1 MTHKFKVLVSFVRH
15 YLSPYGPLN
24 KVMCFFEVNFAGF
37 FRKDFITE
45 DFLDI
50 HEKPFEKAKQERKG
64 CFVLLEFVNAQW
76 YSNWK
81 YTT

>member
-1 MTHKFKVLVSFVRH
+1 
-15 YLSPYGPLN
+15 
-24 KVMCFFEVNFAGF
+24 MCFFEVNFAGF

-64 CFVLLEFVNAQW
+64 CFVLVEFVNAQW
-76 YSNWK
+76 YSN
-81 YTT
+81 